1 MAPILA
7 KVQPHQRVQVT
18 KRGSGILLPR
28 HGPHLEGLKQRYLP
42 GEEFNAT
49 CWSSP
54 SKPAA
59 TLRWYINDQPALPSQ
74 ETRTHPV
81 RHSDGLQS
89 TRVRLHFRLD
99 GEHFQTSGGLL
110 KVHCQ
115 AAVAQVYSSTSEELV
130 LRDRISRQPPVGPPH
145 TMEAVQFNIRVL
157 GFSRPAAK
165 SDILV
170 LGFSA
175 IYPVQENGPHLIPS
189 VNRPTISGQK
199 KRYEIGDLVDLNCTS
214 AKYRHQAT
222 LKWYINDVEVGS
234 D

>member
-1 MAPILA
+1 MC
-7 KVQPHQRVQVT
+7 T
-18 KRGSGILLPR
+18 KYSTAY
-28 HGPHLEGLKQRYLP
+28 HLTSVCR
-42 GEEFNAT
+42 T
-49 CWSSP
+49 
-54 SKPAA
+54 
-59 TLRWYINDQPALPSQ
+59 ALPSQ

-145 TMEAVQFNIRVL
+145 TME
-157 GFSRPAAK
+157 
-165 SDILV
+165 
-170 LGFSA
+170 
-175 IYPVQENGPHLIPS
+175 GPHLIPS